1 MKFSVIMHTCR
12 EDVPRLPAPVLRM
25 MLDAMLCQDYQG
37 DFELIVVDLLWHTRH
52 EQFRQMVQESGARFP
67 VLHIPDKPGPFK
79 ERKLLRIST
88 PKNTGLMFARG
99 THVVF
104 ADDCQVLPENTLSLC
119 AEWATLGH
127 AATFSYERMFR
138 ETPQDVFY
146 SRGIDERMQRLETPA
161 GSSKVV
167 SMHDISYVGASVSM
181 MPMSVIEAVNGWDEM
196 FDGSRQLEDSD
207 LVARIFW
214 SNLTDIAYDARIRI
228 VEYEC
233 GGGSAGYGDVVQVH
247 RHIKCNPAYG
257 QYIWGLGKVR
267 ANELSEAQIEESIH
281 RMQWKNCLRLHE
293 NGILCVPHMS
303 ECYRYDDNSG
313 PEILAEIY
321 KDARLQFNL
330 ADVRR
335 GCSWENALS
344 ILGVQKQKEA

>member
-1 MKFSVIMHTCR
+1 MHTCR

-25 MLDAMLCQDYQG
+25 MLDSMLCQDYRG
-37 DFELIVVDLLWHTRH
+37 DFELIVVDLLWHERH
-52 EQFRQMVQESGARFP
+52 EQFRQMVAESGAWFP

-79 ERKLLRIST
+79 DRKLLRIST

-104 ADDCQVLPENTLSLC
+104 ADDCQELPEKTLSLC
-119 AEWATLGH
+119 AEWAALGH
-127 AATFSYERMFR
+127 AATFSYERKFR
-138 ETPQDVFY
+138 QDPQDAFY
-146 SRGIDERMQRLETPA
+146 SRGVDERMSRLETPLGA
-161 GSSKVV
+161 SRVV

-181 MPMSVIEAVNGWDEM
+181 IPMSVLEAVNGWDEM

-214 SNLTDIAYDARIRI
+214 SKLTDIAYDARIQI

-257 QYIWGLGKVR
+257 QYVWGLGRVR
-267 ANELSEAQIEESIH
+267 ANELSDPQLGEAIH
-281 RMQWKNCLRLHE
+281 RMQWRNCLRLHE
-293 NGILCVPHMS
+293 DGRLCVPHMS
-303 ECYRYDDNSG
+303 QCYRYDDSSG
-313 PEILAEIY
+313 PDLINEIY
-321 KDARLQFNL
+321 RDPRLRFDL
-330 ADVRR
+330 AAQRR
-335 GCSWENALS
+335 ECNWDGALEK
-344 ILGVQKQKEA
+344 LGVFEQLRP